1 MLELLKHLNE
11 PQKVLL
17 IVLFMAC
24 LTLGAWLKERL
35 LAEFKEM
42 KDTVRRVGG
51 DMEQTTR
58 GLQDR
63 ILSLQMSM
71 NDLTGEL
78 AKIRAQ
84 IVTDAAGLLTKFEV
98 VRGDMEKLEGSLR
111 ESAEAME
118 AQGAFIAKIRHD
130 LEEMYGKVRR
140 IEEARGGLEVS
151 VGRHREMLDQV
162 CRVLMAHGEKIKK
175 VEGK

>member
-1 MLELLKHLNE
+1 MLELLKHLNQPE
-11 PQKVLL
+11 KVLL

-51 DMEQTTR
+51 DVEQTTR

-84 IVTDAAGLLTKFEV
+84 ILTDAAGLLTKFEA
-98 VRGDMEKLEGSLR
+98 VRGDMAKLEQSIKD
-111 ESAEAME
+111 SAQSME

-130 LEEMYGKVRR
+130 LEEMYGKVKR
-140 IEEARGGLEVS
+140 IEEAHGGLEVS